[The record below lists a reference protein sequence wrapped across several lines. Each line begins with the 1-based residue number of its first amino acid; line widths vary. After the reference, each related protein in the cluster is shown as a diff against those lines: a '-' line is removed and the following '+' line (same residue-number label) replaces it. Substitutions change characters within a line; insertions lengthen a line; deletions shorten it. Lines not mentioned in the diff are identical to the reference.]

1 MNGILNLQS
10 ANMIYK
16 QFNSKKKER
25 FDIILEPLQAILQLS
40 LLSFCPIGTKLHIDN
55 NLLKIQMPNYS
66 QGFLRWYLKDSKD
79 DLFYLFYVCK
89 RFPKYY
95 GHLKNIRVYKDD
107 INITLSRLT
116 EDNNTSNSNNSN
128 HREKERD
135 NHRDNRDN
143 KDNKDKDSR
152 DREKDKNRNKNSQEP
167 ERNNNKNIKVKNEE
181 NSISSTLSLYDLL
194 ILLSI
199 KGLNNLIT
207 TYSNIDKISLLH
219 TLELYKLLLTIEDS
233 SSSSSASASENNT
246 NTKLRQSLNILE
258 QTKNNQESIDSI
270 FIKINEL
277 YTDNEYNVIY
287 NTLMMLN
294 NNTYTEEQV
303 IKYINGLNMLLETT
317 TSKINPWIHNH
328 IVF

>member
-1 MNGILNLQS
+1 MNGILNLQN

-95 GHLKNIRVYKDD
+95 SHLKDIRVYKNDM
-107 INITLSRLT
+107 NITLSRLT
-116 EDNNTSNSNNSN
+116 EDNNNSNNSN
-128 HREKERD
+128 NREKERE
-135 NHRDNRDN
+135 NHRDNRDSR
-143 KDNKDKDSR
+143 DNR
-152 DREKDKNRNKNSQEP
+152 DREKDKNKIKNNHDQ

-181 NSISSTLSLYDLL
+181 NSISSNLSLYDLL

-219 TLELYKLLLTIEDS
+219 TLELYKLLLTIEDNS
-233 SSSSSASASENNT
+233 SSSSVSENNT
-246 NTKLRQSLNILE
+246 NIKLRQSLNILE

-294 NNTYTEEQV
+294 NNTYTEEQI